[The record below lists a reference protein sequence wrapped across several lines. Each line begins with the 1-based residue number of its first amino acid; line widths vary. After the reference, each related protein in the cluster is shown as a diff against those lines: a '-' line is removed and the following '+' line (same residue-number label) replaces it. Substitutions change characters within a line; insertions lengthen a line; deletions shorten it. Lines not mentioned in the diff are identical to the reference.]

1 MTNSQKIE
9 MYYKLITRD
18 SVQALNKYHSKKM
31 DLIEFLDI
39 YSMQYA
45 RFLDMCNL
53 VSEGRT
59 PKQDELIGI
68 CERAVDDMRDILV
81 SYL

>member
-1 MTNSQKIE
+1 

-18 SVQALNKYHSKKM
+18 SMQALNKYHSKKM
-31 DLIEFLDI
+31 DLIVFLDI

-45 RFLDMCNL
+45 RFLGMCDL

-59 PKQDELIGI
+59 PKQDELIRI
-68 CERAVDDMRDILV
+68 CECAVDDMRDILV
-81 SYL
+81 SNL

>member
-18 SVQALNKYHSKKM
+18 SMQALNKYHSKKI
-31 DLIEFLDI
+31 DLINFLDV
-39 YSMQYA
+39 YSMQYS
-45 RFLDMCNL
+45 RFLDMCDL

-59 PKQDELIGI
+59 PKQDELIEI
-68 CERAVDDMRDILV
+68 CERAVDDMHDVLISHL
-81 SYL
+81 

>member
-18 SVQALNKYHSKKM
+18 SMQALNKYHSKKI
-31 DLIEFLDI
+31 DLINFLDV

-45 RFLDMCNL
+45 RFLDMCDL

-59 PKQDELIGI
+59 PKQDELIEI

-81 SYL
+81 SHL